1 MGEDTLSLNF
11 LNESGEIIKLKLPRI
26 LKSTKRSHSFCFPG
40 TIWNIVLQGNP
51 RDYMVPKEMNLIFSP
66 IPLQITYKELELFSD
81 IFKLTDFLM
90 WGDIH
95 RAIYSLLYELMQA
108 WPKCEPEKRN
118 LLVDSF
124 YIEFLK
130 NSGYLKQGWGGSLK
144 HLEPEAASGMRDEI
158 LRYFKEL

>member
-1 MGEDTLSLNF
+1 
-11 LNESGEIIKLKLPRI
+11 
-26 LKSTKRSHSFCFPG
+26 
-40 TIWNIVLQGNP
+40 
-51 RDYMVPKEMNLIFSP
+51 MNLIFSP
-66 IPLQITYKELELFSD
+66 IPLHITYKELKLFSD

-95 RAIYSLLYELMQA
+95 RKTYRLLYELMQA

-118 LLVDSF
+118 FLVDSF

-130 NSGYLKQGWGGSLK
+130 NSGYLKQGWEKDLK
-144 HLEPEAASGMRDEI
+144 DLEPEAASGMRDEI

>member
-1 MGEDTLSLNF
+1 
-11 LNESGEIIKLKLPRI
+11 
-26 LKSTKRSHSFCFPG
+26 
-40 TIWNIVLQGNP
+40 
-51 RDYMVPKEMNLIFSP
+51 MNLIFSP

-95 RAIYSLLYELMQA
+95 REIYRLLYELMQA

-118 LLVDSF
+118 FLVDSF

-130 NSGYLKQGWGGSLK
+130 NSGYGKQEGGSNLK
-144 HLEPEAASGMRDEI
+144 DLEQEAASGMRDKI